1 MNITEN
7 QQTGKASISFHRPVF
22 IQSCAS
28 VAGKKEGEG
37 PLGSCFD
44 QVWEDPMFGMDTWEA
59 AESTMQKQAAFLAI
73 QKAGLSPQDLRMV
86 FAGRSSCPDYC
97 LFLRNCR
104 YGHSLLRTFRCL
116 FYHG

>member
-86 FAGRSSCPDYC
+86 FCESPADSGGWYDRQLEPYRLPYSWN
-97 LFLRNCR
+97 L
-104 YGHSLLRTFRCL
+104 
-116 FYHG
+116 